1 MSIKAVCPTCAN
13 IYQVGENLLGKKIRC
28 KNCQGVFVLG
38 EKPKVKIEN
47 EEPVDV
53 EPEPDEPIKQTESEK
68 NNEIARLRMAHKK
81 KMQMQNINK
90 PKSPAMIPAISYFLG
105 VIFTCIVLVGGG
117 GTLWFIAKNQIKNQP
132 ADADG
137 QLNTELDQTESTKN
151 QAANASDPE
160 LEKIIA
166 ELDQK
171 EPGWRIEEL
180 EAKRKVLTPEENSAL
195 VISESYKLLGNFE
208 QRKPLW
214 ELGKLPDIAAIKSSP
229 QQLLTPPSINLIKT
243 TLGAFQP
250 SLDEAK
256 KVAKLPE
263 GRFEITY
270 APNIANT
277 ILTPLDTTRPVAELL
292 AMDAFIEAQDGKSQQ
307 AMESTQAIFNIARSI
322 REIPFIISF
331 GVQIEICAQS
341 IRMLERTIA
350 LGEPSKDSLSQF
362 QSLVENEAS
371 FPMFLYIAKD
381 NRAVNYAILSA
392 LKKDKDIIKTLQK
405 DLDLKA
411 DEATATKLVLEE
423 PNILSWLLKY
433 SNSLVAIANLP
444 IQDQKKIATE
454 LTLKLNEKPN
464 LRKLLTGDPKNMWIY
479 TNRNLASLNCAITGL
494 AMERYR
500 ITNGKWPRK
509 LEELVPEYLAKLPT
523 DPFNGEPLL
532 VGTILGGL
540 VIYSVGP
547 DLQDNNGLI
556 DNSYSLSV
564 KEGTDIGFRLWE
576 VPMRRQPAK

>member
-1 MSIKAVCPTCAN
+1 MEIKAVCPTCAN
-13 IYQVGENLLGKKIRC
+13 VYQISENLIGKKIRC
-28 KNCQGVFVLG
+28 KNCQAVFVAELN
-38 EKPKVKIEN
+38 PKVEIED

-53 EPEPDEPIKQTESEK
+53 EPEETK
-68 NNEIARLRMAHKK
+68 NERLSNDAARLRMAHKK
-81 KMQMQNINK
+81 KMQKQNLNK

-137 QLNTELDQTESTKN
+137 LLNTELDQTESTKN

-277 ILTPLDTTRPVAELL
+277 ILSPLDATGAITDLL
-292 AMDAFIEAQDGKSQQ
+292 IIDAYIQAQDGKSQQ
-307 AMESTQAIFNIARSI
+307 AMESTQAIFNIARSVG
-322 REIPFIISF
+322 EIPFPISYQVR
-331 GVQIEICAQS
+331 GRICAQS
-341 IRMLERTIA
+341 IRMLELTIA

-362 QSLVENEAS
+362 QSLLENEAS
-371 FPMFLYIAKD
+371 FPMFLHIAKA
-381 NRAVNYAILSA
+381 NRASNYAVLSS
-392 LKKDKDIIKTLQK
+392 LKKDKDMIKNLK
-405 DLDLKA
+405 GIFDLKD
-411 DEATATKLVLEE
+411 DEAIATKLVLEE
-423 PNILSWLLKY
+423 PTILSWLLKY

-444 IQDQKKIATE
+444 QQDQQKAVTE
-454 LTLKLNEKPN
+454 LALKLNEKN
-464 LRKLLTGDPKNMWIY
+464 MLFVKLFTSPPKKIWE
-479 TNRNLASLNCAITGL
+479 TSHSNLAILNCAITSL

-509 LEELVPEYLAKLPT
+509 LDELVPEYLAKLPT

-532 VGTILGGL
+532 VGTIPGGL

-556 DNSYSLSV
+556 DDSKPT

>member
-1 MSIKAVCPTCAN
+1 MTIKVTCPTCAKD
-13 IYQVGENLLGKKIRC
+13 YQVGENLIGKKIRC
-28 KNCQGVFVLG
+28 KNCQAVFAV
-38 EKPKVKIEN
+38 ESNPKAKIED

-53 EPEPDEPIKQTESEK
+53 EPEESNK
-68 NNEIARLRMAHKK
+68 DKK
-81 KMQMQNINK
+81 GS
-90 PKSPAMIPAISYFLG
+90 SPARSKNKIKKNSKSKTPATSWFLG
-105 VIFTCIVLVGGG
+105 VLFASIVLVGGG
-117 GTLWFIAKNQIKNQP
+117 GTLWFIAKKQVKNQTM
-132 ADADG
+132 DADS
-137 QLNTELDQTESTKN
+137 QLITKIDQKESTKN
-151 QAANASDPE
+151 QVAIGSDPE

-171 EPGWRIEEL
+171 EPNWRIKEL
-180 EAKRKVLTPEENSAL
+180 EAKRKVLKPEENSAL
-195 VISESYKLLGNFE
+195 VISESYKLLGNQE
-208 QRKPLW
+208 QKKPLW
-214 ELGKLPDIAAIKSSP
+214 ELGKLPDLAAIISSP
-229 QQLLTPPSINLIKT
+229 QQLLTQPSINLIKT

-250 SLDEAK
+250 SLNEAR

-277 ILTPLDTTRPVAELL
+277 ILTSLDGTHPVAELL
-292 AMDAFIEAQDGKSQQ
+292 AMDSFIQAQDGKSQQ
-307 AMESTQAIFNIARSI
+307 AMESTQAIFNIARSVG
-322 REIPFIISF
+322 EIPFPF
-331 GVQIEICAQS
+331 TYQVRVRICGQS

-362 QSLVENEAS
+362 QSLLENEAI
-371 FPMFLYIAKD
+371 FPMFLAIAKAD
-381 NRAVNYAILSA
+381 RASNYAILSI
-392 LKKDKDIIKTLQK
+392 LKKDKEIIQTLQK
-405 DLDLKA
+405 DFDLKT
-411 DEATATKLVLEE
+411 DEAIAAKLVLEE
-423 PNILSWLLKY
+423 PNFLSWLLKY

-444 IQDQKKIATE
+444 QQDQHKAVTE
-454 LTLKLNEKPN
+454 LALKLNEKSM
-464 LRKLLTGDPKNMWIY
+464 LFVKLFTFPPKKIWKTSNS
-479 TNRNLASLNCAITGL
+479 NLAILNCAITGL

-532 VGTILGGL
+532 VGTIPGGL

-556 DNSYSLSV
+556 DDSNSN

-576 VPMRRQPAK
+576 VPMRRQPAKAK

>member
-1 MSIKAVCPTCAN
+1 MEIKAVCPTCAN
-13 IYQVGENLLGKKIRC
+13 VYQISENLIGKKIRC
-28 KNCQGVFVLG
+28 KNCQAVFVAELN
-38 EKPKVKIEN
+38 PKVEIED

-53 EPEPDEPIKQTESEK
+53 EPEETK
-68 NNEIARLRMAHKK
+68 NERLSNDAARLRMAHKK
-81 KMQMQNINK
+81 KMQKQNLNK

-171 EPGWRIEEL
+171 EPGWRIEDL

-277 ILTPLDTTRPVAELL
+277 ILSPLDATGAITDLL
-292 AMDAFIEAQDGKSQQ
+292 TIDAFIQAQDGKSQQ
-307 AMESTQAIFNIARSI
+307 AMESTRAIFNIARSVG
-322 REIPFIISF
+322 EIPFPISYQVR
-331 GVQIEICAQS
+331 GRICAQS
-341 IRMLERTIA
+341 IRMLELTIA

-362 QSLVENEAS
+362 QSLLENEAS
-371 FPMFLYIAKD
+371 FPMFLHIAKA
-381 NRAVNYAILSA
+381 NRASNYAVLSS
-392 LKKDKDIIKTLQK
+392 LKKDKDMIKNLK
-405 DLDLKA
+405 GIFDLKD
-411 DEATATKLVLEE
+411 DEAIATKLVLEE
-423 PNILSWLLKY
+423 PTILSWLLKY

-444 IQDQKKIATE
+444 QQDQQKAVTE
-454 LTLKLNEKPN
+454 LALKLNEKN
-464 LRKLLTGDPKNMWIY
+464 MLFVKLFTSPPKKIWE
-479 TNRNLASLNCAITGL
+479 TSHSNLAILNCAITSL

-509 LEELVPEYLAKLPT
+509 LDELVPEYLAKLPT

-532 VGTILGGL
+532 VGTIPGGL

-556 DNSYSLSV
+556 DDSKPT

>member
-1 MSIKAVCPTCAN
+1 MEIKAVCPTCAN
-13 IYQVGENLLGKKIRC
+13 VYQISENLIGKKIRC
-28 KNCQGVFVLG
+28 KNCQAVFVAELN
-38 EKPKVKIEN
+38 PKVEIED

-53 EPEPDEPIKQTESEK
+53 EPEETK
-68 NNEIARLRMAHKK
+68 NERLSNDAARLRMAHKK
-81 KMQMQNINK
+81 KMQKQNLNK

-137 QLNTELDQTESTKN
+137 QLNPELDQTESTKN

-214 ELGKLPDIAAIKSSP
+214 ELGKLPDLDMVAIKSSP

-243 TLGAFQP
+243 TLGTFQP
-250 SLDEAK
+250 SLVEAR
-256 KVAKLPE
+256 KVAKLPQ

-277 ILTPLDTTRPVAELL
+277 ILTPLDATGAISHLL
-292 AMDAFIEAQDGKSQQ
+292 TIDGLIQAQDGKSQQ
-307 AMESTQAIFNIARSI
+307 AMESAQAIFNIARSVG
-322 REIPFIISF
+322 EIPFPISYQVR
-331 GVQIEICAQS
+331 GRICAQS

-362 QSLVENEAS
+362 QSLLENEAS
-371 FPMFLYIAKD
+371 FPMFLHIAKA
-381 NRAVNYAILSA
+381 NRASNYAVLSS
-392 LKKDKDIIKTLQK
+392 LKKDKDMIKNLK
-405 DLDLKA
+405 GIFDLKD
-411 DEATATKLVLEE
+411 DEAIATKLVLEE
-423 PNILSWLLKY
+423 PTILSWLLKY

-444 IQDQKKIATE
+444 QQDQQKAVTE
-454 LTLKLNEKPN
+454 LALKLNEKN
-464 LRKLLTGDPKNMWIY
+464 MLFVKLFTSPPKKIWE
-479 TNRNLASLNCAITGL
+479 TSHSNLAILNCAITSL

-509 LEELVPEYLAKLPT
+509 LDELVPEYLAKLPT

-532 VGTILGGL
+532 VGTIPGGL

-556 DNSYSLSV
+556 DDSKPI

>member
-1 MSIKAVCPTCAN
+1 MTIKATCPTCAKD
-13 IYQVGENLLGKKIRC
+13 YQVGENLIGKKIRC
-28 KNCQGVFVLG
+28 KNCQAVFVV
-38 EKPKVKIEN
+38 ESNPKAKIED

-53 EPEPDEPIKQTESEK
+53 EPEESNK
-68 NNEIARLRMAHKK
+68 DKK
-81 KMQMQNINK
+81 GS
-90 PKSPAMIPAISYFLG
+90 SPARSKSKIKKNSKSKTPATSWFLG
-105 VIFTCIVLVGGG
+105 VLFASIVLAGGG
-117 GTLWFIAKNQIKNQP
+117 GTLWFIAKKQVKNQTM
-132 ADADG
+132 DADS
-137 QLNTELDQTESTKN
+137 QLITKIDQKESTKN
-151 QAANASDPE
+151 QVAIGSDPE

-180 EAKRKVLTPEENSAL
+180 EAKRKILKPEENSAL
-195 VISESYKLLGNFE
+195 VISESYKLLANQE
-208 QRKPLW
+208 QKKTLW

-250 SLDEAK
+250 SLVEAR
-256 KVAKLPE
+256 KVTKLPQ
-263 GRFEITY
+263 GRFKITY
-270 APNIANT
+270 S
-277 ILTPLDTTRPVAELL
+277 LDYFSTTLNFPSETAAIEHLL
-292 AMDAFIEAQDGKSQQ
+292 ALDVLIQAQDGKSQQ
-307 AMESTQAIFNIARSI
+307 AMESTLASFNIARSI
-322 REIPFIISF
+322 REIPFVISYYH
-331 GVQIEICAQS
+331 QIKIYIKS
-341 IRMLERTIA
+341 IRNLEQTIA

-362 QSLVENEAS
+362 QSLLENEAS
-371 FPMFLYIAKD
+371 FPMFLAIAKA
-381 NRAVNYAILSA
+381 NRADNYATLSY

-405 DLDLKA
+405 YFDLKT

-433 SNSLVAIANLP
+433 TTSLVAIANLP
-444 IQDQKKIATE
+444 HQDQQKAVTE
-454 LTLKLNEKPN
+454 LALKLNEKPN
-464 LRKLLTGDPKNMWIY
+464 LRKIFPPFIVNIGIES
-479 TNRNLASLNCAITGL
+479 NRYLAMLNCAITGL
-494 AMERYR
+494 AIERYR

-509 LEELVPEYLAKLPT
+509 LDELVPEYLAKLPT

-556 DNSYSLSV
+556 DDSNSN

-576 VPMRRQPAK
+576 VPMRRQPSKAK

>member
-1 MSIKAVCPTCAN
+1 MEIKAVCPTCAN
-13 IYQVGENLLGKKIRC
+13 VYQISENLIGKKIRC
-28 KNCQGVFVLG
+28 KNCQAVFVAELN
-38 EKPKVKIEN
+38 PKVEIED

-53 EPEPDEPIKQTESEK
+53 EPEETK
-68 NNEIARLRMAHKK
+68 NERLSNDAARLRMAHKK
-81 KMQMQNINK
+81 KMQKQNLNK

-137 QLNTELDQTESTKN
+137 QLNPELDQTESTKN
-151 QAANASDPE
+151 QAANVSDPE

-243 TLGAFQP
+243 TLGTFQP
-250 SLDEAK
+250 SLVEAR
-256 KVAKLPE
+256 KVAKLPQ

-277 ILTPLDTTRPVAELL
+277 ILTPLDATGAISHLL
-292 AMDAFIEAQDGKSQQ
+292 TIDGLIQAQDGKSQQ
-307 AMESTQAIFNIARSI
+307 AMESAQAIFNIARSVG
-322 REIPFIISF
+322 EIPFPISYQVR
-331 GVQIEICAQS
+331 GRICAQS

-362 QSLVENEAS
+362 QSLLENEAS
-371 FPMFLYIAKD
+371 FPMFLHIAKA
-381 NRAVNYAILSA
+381 NRASNYAVLSS
-392 LKKDKDIIKTLQK
+392 LKKDKDMIKNLK
-405 DLDLKA
+405 GIFDLKD
-411 DEATATKLVLEE
+411 DEAIATKLVLEE
-423 PNILSWLLKY
+423 PTILSWLLKY

-444 IQDQKKIATE
+444 QQDQQKAVTE
-454 LTLKLNEKPN
+454 LALKLNEKN
-464 LRKLLTGDPKNMWIY
+464 MLFVKLFTSPPKKIWE
-479 TNRNLASLNCAITGL
+479 TSHSNLAILNCAITSL

-509 LEELVPEYLAKLPT
+509 LDELVPEYLAKLPT

-532 VGTILGGL
+532 VGTIPGGL

-547 DLQDNNGLI
+547 DLQDNNGLV
-556 DNSYSLSV
+556 DDLNPL

>member
-28 KNCQGVFVLG
+28 KNCQAVFVAELN
-38 EKPKVKIEN
+38 PKVQIED

-53 EPEPDEPIKQTESEK
+53 EPEETNKD
-68 NNEIARLRMAHKK
+68 KK
-81 KMQMQNINK
+81 TPNHGRSKSKRNSKSKK
-90 PKSPAMIPAISYFLG
+90 PTTSWFLG
-105 VIFTCIVLVGGG
+105 VIFASIVLVGGG
-117 GTLWFIAKNQIKNQP
+117 GTLWFIAKNQIKNKTI
-132 ADADG
+132 DADG

-151 QAANASDPE
+151 QVANASDPE

-195 VISESYKLLGNFE
+195 VISGSYKLLGNQE
-208 QRKPLW
+208 QKKPLW

-277 ILTPLDTTRPVAELL
+277 ILSPLDATGAITDLL
-292 AMDAFIEAQDGKSQQ
+292 TIDAFIQAQDGKSQQ
-307 AMESTQAIFNIARSI
+307 AMESTRAIFNIARSVG
-322 REIPFIISF
+322 EIPFPISYQVR
-331 GVQIEICAQS
+331 GRICAQS
-341 IRMLERTIA
+341 IRMLELTIA

-362 QSLVENEAS
+362 QSLLENEAS
-371 FPMFLYIAKD
+371 FPMFLHIAKA
-381 NRAVNYAILSA
+381 NRASNYAVLSS
-392 LKKDKDIIKTLQK
+392 LKKDKDMIKNLK
-405 DLDLKA
+405 GIFDLKD
-411 DEATATKLVLEE
+411 DEAIATKLVLEE
-423 PNILSWLLKY
+423 PTILSWLLKY

-444 IQDQKKIATE
+444 QQDQQKAVTE
-454 LTLKLNEKPN
+454 LALKLNEKN
-464 LRKLLTGDPKNMWIY
+464 MLFVKLFTSPPKKIWE
-479 TNRNLASLNCAITGL
+479 TSHSNLAILNCAITSL

-500 ITNGKWPRK
+500 ITNSKWPRK
-509 LEELVPEYLAKLPT
+509 LDELVPEYLAKLPT

-556 DNSYSLSV
+556 DDSRPT

-576 VPMRRQPAK
+576 VPKRRQPAK

>member
-1 MSIKAVCPTCAN
+1 VKVISC
-13 IYQVGENLLGKKIRC
+13 LLTR
-28 KNCQGVFVLG
+28 N
-38 EKPKVKIEN
+38 
-47 EEPVDV
+47 
-53 EPEPDEPIKQTESEK
+53 
-68 NNEIARLRMAHKK
+68 KK
-81 KMQMQNINK
+81 K
-90 PKSPAMIPAISYFLG
+90 
-105 VIFTCIVLVGGG
+105 T
-117 GTLWFIAKNQIKNQP
+117 
-132 ADADG
+132 
-137 QLNTELDQTESTKN
+137 
-151 QAANASDPE
+151 
-160 LEKIIA
+160 
-166 ELDQK
+166 
-171 EPGWRIEEL
+171 
-180 EAKRKVLTPEENSAL
+180 
-195 VISESYKLLGNFE
+195 
-208 QRKPLW
+208 LW

-371 FPMFLYIAKD
+371 FPMFLYIAKA

>member
-1 MSIKAVCPTCAN
+1 MTIKATCPTCAKD
-13 IYQVGENLLGKKIRC
+13 YQVGENLIGKKIRC
-28 KNCQGVFVLG
+28 KNCQAVFVV
-38 EKPKVKIEN
+38 ESNPKAKIED

-53 EPEPDEPIKQTESEK
+53 EPEESNK
-68 NNEIARLRMAHKK
+68 DKK
-81 KMQMQNINK
+81 GS
-90 PKSPAMIPAISYFLG
+90 SPARSKSKIKKNSKSKTPATSWFLG
-105 VIFTCIVLVGGG
+105 VLFASIVLAGGG
-117 GTLWFIAKNQIKNQP
+117 GTLWFIAKKQVKNQTN
-132 ADADG
+132 DADG
-137 QLNTELDQTESTKN
+137 KLTTEIDQKESTKN
-151 QAANASDPE
+151 QVAIGSDPE

-180 EAKRKVLTPEENSAL
+180 EAKRKILKPEENSAL
-195 VISESYKLLGNFE
+195 VISESYKLLANQE
-208 QRKPLW
+208 QKKTLW

-250 SLDEAK
+250 SLVEAR
-256 KVAKLPE
+256 KVTKLPQ
-263 GRFEITY
+263 GRFKITY
-270 APNIANT
+270 S
-277 ILTPLDTTRPVAELL
+277 LDYFSTTLNFLSETAAIEHLL
-292 AMDAFIEAQDGKSQQ
+292 ALDVLIQAQDGKSQQ
-307 AMESTQAIFNIARSI
+307 AMESTLASFNIARSI
-322 REIPFIISF
+322 REIPFVISYYH
-331 GVQIEICAQS
+331 QIKIYIKS
-341 IRMLERTIA
+341 IRNLEQTIA

-362 QSLVENEAS
+362 QSLLENEAS
-371 FPMFLYIAKD
+371 FPMFLAIAKA
-381 NRAVNYAILSA
+381 NRADNYATLSY

-405 DLDLKA
+405 YFDLKT

-433 SNSLVAIANLP
+433 TTSLVAIANLP
-444 IQDQKKIATE
+444 HQDQQKAVTE
-454 LTLKLNEKPN
+454 LALKLNEKPN
-464 LRKLLTGDPKNMWIY
+464 LRKIFPPFIVNIGIES
-479 TNRNLASLNCAITGL
+479 NRYLAMLNCAITGL
-494 AMERYR
+494 AIERYR

-509 LEELVPEYLAKLPT
+509 LDELVPEYLAKLPT

-556 DNSYSLSV
+556 DDSNSN

-576 VPMRRQPAK
+576 VPMRRQPSKAK

>member
-1 MSIKAVCPTCAN
+1 MTIKATCPTCAKD
-13 IYQVGENLLGKKIRC
+13 YQVGENLIGKKIRC
-28 KNCQGVFVLG
+28 KNCQAVFVV
-38 EKPKVKIEN
+38 ESNPKAKIED

-53 EPEPDEPIKQTESEK
+53 EPEESNK
-68 NNEIARLRMAHKK
+68 DKK
-81 KMQMQNINK
+81 GS
-90 PKSPAMIPAISYFLG
+90 SPARSKSKIKKNSKSKTPATSWFLG
-105 VIFTCIVLVGGG
+105 VLFASIVLAGGG
-117 GTLWFIAKNQIKNQP
+117 GTLWFIAKKQVKNQTN
-132 ADADG
+132 DADG
-137 QLNTELDQTESTKN
+137 KLTTEIDQKESTKN
-151 QAANASDPE
+151 QVAIGSDPE

-180 EAKRKVLTPEENSAL
+180 EAKRKILKPEENSAL
-195 VISESYKLLGNFE
+195 VISESYKLLANQE
-208 QRKPLW
+208 QKKTLW

-250 SLDEAK
+250 SLDEAR
-256 KVAKLPE
+256 KVAKLPQ

-277 ILTPLDTTRPVAELL
+277 ILTPLDATGAISHLL
-292 AMDAFIEAQDGKSQQ
+292 TIDGLIQAQDGKSQQ
-307 AMESTQAIFNIARSI
+307 AMESTRAIFNIARSVG
-322 REIPFIISF
+322 EIPFPISYQVR
-331 GVQIEICAQS
+331 GRICAQS

-362 QSLVENEAS
+362 QSLLENEAS
-371 FPMFLYIAKD
+371 FPMFLHIAKA
-381 NRAVNYAILSA
+381 NRASNYAVLSS
-392 LKKDKDIIKTLQK
+392 LKKDKDMIKNLK
-405 DLDLKA
+405 GIFDLKD
-411 DEATATKLVLEE
+411 DEAIATKLVLEE
-423 PNILSWLLKY
+423 PTILSWLLKY

-444 IQDQKKIATE
+444 QQDQQKAVTE
-454 LTLKLNEKPN
+454 LALKLNEKN
-464 LRKLLTGDPKNMWIY
+464 MLFVKLFTSPPKKIWE
-479 TNRNLASLNCAITGL
+479 TSHSNLAILNCAITSL

-509 LEELVPEYLAKLPT
+509 LDELVPEYLAKLPT

-556 DNSYSLSV
+556 DDSNSN

-576 VPMRRQPAK
+576 VPMRRQPSKAK

>member
-1 MSIKAVCPTCAN
+1 MEIKAVCPTCAN
-13 IYQVGENLLGKKIRC
+13 VYQISENLIGKKIRC
-28 KNCQGVFVLG
+28 KNCQAVFVAELN
-38 EKPKVKIEN
+38 PKVKIED

-53 EPEPDEPIKQTESEK
+53 EPEETK
-68 NNEIARLRMAHKK
+68 NERLSNDAARLRMAHKK
-81 KMQMQNINK
+81 KMLKQNLNK

-137 QLNTELDQTESTKN
+137 QLNPELDQTESTKN
-151 QAANASDPE
+151 QAANVSDPE

-277 ILTPLDTTRPVAELL
+277 ILSPLDATGAITDLL
-292 AMDAFIEAQDGKSQQ
+292 IIDAFIQAQDGKSQQ
-307 AMESTQAIFNIARSI
+307 AMESTRAIFNIARSVG
-322 REIPFIISF
+322 EIPFPISYQVR
-331 GVQIEICAQS
+331 GRICAQS
-341 IRMLERTIA
+341 IRMLELTIA

-362 QSLVENEAS
+362 QSLLENEAS
-371 FPMFLYIAKD
+371 FPMFLHIAKA
-381 NRAVNYAILSA
+381 NRASNYAVLSS
-392 LKKDKDIIKTLQK
+392 LKKDKDMIKNLK
-405 DLDLKA
+405 GIFDLKD
-411 DEATATKLVLEE
+411 DEAIATKLVLEE
-423 PNILSWLLKY
+423 PTILSWLLKY

-444 IQDQKKIATE
+444 QQDQQKAVTE
-454 LTLKLNEKPN
+454 LALKLNEKN
-464 LRKLLTGDPKNMWIY
+464 MLFVKLFTSPPKKIWE
-479 TNRNLASLNCAITGL
+479 TSHSNLAILNCAITSL

-509 LEELVPEYLAKLPT
+509 LDELVPEYLAKLPT

-532 VGTILGGL
+532 VGTIPGGL

-547 DLQDNNGLI
+547 DLQDNNGLV
-556 DNSYSLSV
+556 DDLNPL